1 MKRACDIVISL
12 VLLVLLSPVLAAIS
26 LVILLDDGAPVI
38 FRQERVGRDNKI
50 FSVLKFRTMRKDTP
64 NVATA
69 DLTDSDKYIT
79 KSGDFLRK
87 TSLDELPQL
96 INVLNGSMSF
106 IGPRPLI
113 PDETEIRELR
123 KEHGVY
129 AVRPGV
135 TGWAQVN
142 GRDILSPKEKVLY
155 DREYVNNLSL
165 SFDFLILLR
174 TVKVVLKREDIAEG
188 SEKKQRR

>member
-1 MKRACDIVISL
+1 MKRACDVVISL
-12 VLLVLLSPVLAAIS
+12 VLLILLSPVLAVIS
-26 LVILLDDGAPVI
+26 LVILIDDGAPVI
-38 FRQERVGRDNKI
+38 FRQERVGRGNKT
-50 FSVLKFRTMRKDTP
+50 FHVLKFRTMKKDTP

-79 KSGDFLRK
+79 KCGAFLRK

-113 PDETEIRELR
+113 PAETEIRQLR
-123 KEHGVY
+123 EENGVY
-129 AVRPGV
+129 AARPGV

-155 DREYVNNLSL
+155 DREYVRHMSL

-174 TVKVVLKREDIAEG
+174 TVKVVLKRENIAEG